1 MTNWPAPFINKA
13 DSPLAINSV
22 ITIPGSKSV
31 TNRALILAAISQ
43 TPSTIRRPLSSR
55 DTDLMVKALRSLGC
69 QIDEVKSKDGFDYLV
84 TPKKLMGPA
93 QIDVGNAGTVMRF
106 LPPIAA
112 FATGLIH
119 FDGDARS
126 YERPLAPIIAALE
139 QLGVSIEHGN
149 KYRLPM
155 SINGAGMVKGGVIEI
170 DASTSSQFVSALL
183 LMAPATELGITIK
196 NIGQTL
202 PSQPH
207 IDMTVSM
214 LRLFG
219 ATVEINSES
228 TDSAKNSWRV
238 LPGKLTG
245 QDLIV
250 EPDLSNAAPFMAAA
264 MVCGGT
270 IVIRDWPKV
279 STQPG
284 NQLRE
289 IFTKM
294 GADIK
299 FTEAGLSISSGA
311 NSAEISSDEK
321 GAPVNLITGID
332 IDLHDVGELTPSIAA
347 VAALASTPSTLRNI
361 GHLRLHE
368 TDRLSALANEI
379 NKLGGEVIESATD
392 LIIKPKPLT
401 VYSSAAPYLF
411 NTYED
416 HRMAT
421 AGAII
426 GLAVPGV
433 IVENIETTKKTL
445 PNFPELW
452 SQMLGLANSKN
463 Q

>member
-1 MTNWPAPFINKA
+1 
-13 DSPLAINSV
+13 
-22 ITIPGSKSV
+22 
-31 TNRALILAAISQ
+31 
-43 TPSTIRRPLSSR
+43 
-55 DTDLMVKALRSLGC
+55 MVKALRSLGC
-69 QIDEVKSKDGFDYLV
+69 QINEVKTEDGFDYVV
-84 TPKKLMGPA
+84 TPKKLIGPT

-112 FATGLIH
+112 FANGLIH

-126 YERPLAPIIAALE
+126 HERPLAPVIKALE

-155 SINGAGMVKGGVIEI
+155 TINGSGKVKGGVVEI

-207 IDMTVSM
+207 IDMTISM

-219 ATVEINSES
+219 ATVEVNQ
-228 TDSAKNSWRV
+228 DSSVPSKTSWRV

-270 IVIRDWPKV
+270 VVIRDWPKE

-284 NQLRE
+284 DQLRE
-289 IFTKM
+289 IFTRM
-294 GADIK
+294 GAKIE
-299 FTEAGLSISSGA
+299 FTQAGLSISSSSA
-311 NSAEISSDEK
+311 SLNSIS
-321 GAPVNLITGID
+321 GID

-368 TDRLSALANEI
+368 TDRLSALATEI

-392 LIIKPKPLT
+392 LVIKPRALN
-401 VYSSAAPYLF
+401 VDSSQAPYLF
-411 NTYED
+411 NSYED

-433 IVENIETTKKTL
+433 VVENIETTKKTL

-452 SQMLGLANSKN
+452 SQMLGSATKPKL
-463 Q
+463 

>member
-13 DSPLAINSV
+13 DPSSAINCV

-43 TPSTIRRPLSSR
+43 TPSTIRRPLASR

-69 QIDEVKSKDGFDYLV
+69 QINEVKTEDGFDYVV
-84 TPKKLMGPA
+84 TPKKLIGPT

-112 FATGLIH
+112 FANGLIH

-126 YERPLAPIIAALE
+126 HERPLAPVIKALE

-155 SINGAGMVKGGVIEI
+155 TINGSGKVKGGVVEI

-207 IDMTVSM
+207 IDMTISM

-219 ATVEINSES
+219 ATVEVNQ
-228 TDSAKNSWRV
+228 DSSVPSKTSWRV

-270 IVIRDWPKV
+270 VVIRDWPKE

-284 NQLRE
+284 DQLRE
-289 IFTKM
+289 IFTRM
-294 GADIK
+294 GAK
-299 FTEAGLSISSGA
+299 VEFTQAGLSISSSSA
-311 NSAEISSDEK
+311 SLNSIS
-321 GAPVNLITGID
+321 GID

-368 TDRLSALANEI
+368 TDRLSALATEI

-392 LIIKPKPLT
+392 LVIKPRALN
-401 VYSSAAPYLF
+401 VDSSQAPYLF
-411 NTYED
+411 NSYED

-433 IVENIETTKKTL
+433 VVENIETTKKTL

-452 SQMLGLANSKN
+452 SQMLGSATKPKL
-463 Q
+463 